1 MPRGLA
7 YWLLLASFSAN
18 LVSCSL
24 LPTIDHSEAIV
35 NLPLAQ
41 PRGPSRRVVQQIKAT
56 WQGHEENLM
65 CVLELDNKHIAV
77 AGLSTDGVSLFNLNY
92 DGKTV
97 KLDKSPLLPESVSP
111 VLVIKDLQLVYW
123 PLADLQ
129 KILPKH
135 WRLVEAGNH
144 RQFYFDNELA
154 VDVAYL
160 QPDALWPKTISLNN
174 HRFHYQLH
182 IKTLS
187 YESLPE

>member
-1 MPRGLA
+1 MSRGLA

-24 LPTIDHSEAIV
+24 LPTTDHSEAIAS
-35 NLPLAQ
+35 LPLAQ
-41 PRGPSRRVVQQIKAT
+41 PIGPSRRVVQEIKAI
-56 WQGHEENLM
+56 WSGREETLM
-65 CVLELDNKHIAV
+65 CVLELDNRHIAV
-77 AGLSTDGVSLFNLNY
+77 AGLSTDGVGLFNLNY

-111 VLVIKDLQLVYW
+111 ELVIKDLQLVYW

-144 RQFYFDNELA
+144 RQLYFDNELA

-182 IKTLS
+182 IKTIS

>member
-7 YWLLLASFSAN
+7 YWLLSASFSAS

-24 LPTIDHSEAIV
+24 LPITDHTETID

-41 PRGPSRRVVQQIKAT
+41 PNGPSRRVVQQIKAI
-56 WQGHEENLM
+56 WQGHEEVLM
-65 CVLELDNKHIAV
+65 CVLELDNRHIAM
-77 AGLSTDGVSLFNLNY
+77 AGLSTDGVGLFNLYY

-111 VLVIKDLQLVYW
+111 ELVIKDLQLAYW

-129 KILPKH
+129 KILPKQ

-144 RQFYFDNELA
+144 RQLYFDNELT

-160 QPDALWPKTISLNN
+160 QPDALWAKTISLTN

-182 IKTLS
+182 IKTIS